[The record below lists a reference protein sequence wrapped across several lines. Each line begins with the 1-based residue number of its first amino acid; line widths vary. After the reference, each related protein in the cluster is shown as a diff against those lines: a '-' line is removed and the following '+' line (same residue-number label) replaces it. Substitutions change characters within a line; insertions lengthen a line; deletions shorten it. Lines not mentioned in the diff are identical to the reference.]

1 MKYGLKDEYMG
12 YRVELKK
19 IRIKNFRSI
28 VDETINLY
36 DFNIFV
42 GLNDCGKS
50 NVLKALNLFF
60 NGETENGHVLDFP
73 RDYCQHGK
81 TGKGKAK
88 EIVIEVDLFVPDSF
102 KETGIKTWKKVW
114 RDLDNPLFSDN
125 LTEIVNEYSK
135 CVILFR
141 RIKFEYI
148 PAVKSEEFF
157 QDLLL
162 KLYNSMIHS
171 ADSALLK
178 ANSGYSKALS
188 ELTQDLSEN
197 VQNQIGIE
205 STVKMP
211 DKLSVLF
218 RNLKISTSD
227 KNIKDIDLNH
237 RGDGVKARHIPSILL
252 TIANNI
258 KKARKKNTVDYT
270 FVWGYEEPE
279 NGVEFFAC
287 SKLAEELYSY
297 AADIQILLTTHS
309 PAIYSKN
316 NNKDVRCYYTYK
328 TDYGNSKYD
337 EDLSF
342 VELNE
347 NIGLMPLIAPYIE
360 DFQKVLDERTK
371 NITELSD
378 ELNRLR
384 RTANKVVIYTEGKT
398 DVEYL
403 KLAFAKF
410 KEYEDLADRI
420 EYYNIRNARDTGDG
434 ELKKMF
440 DYMQKGNDT
449 NIKIFMFDRDVT
461 DKIIPQE
468 YEESINKVYR
478 FNIPIP
484 PHRSADDKI
493 AIEHYLTDENLATI
507 DKDGKRIFLAKDF
520 DSKGISLD
528 GKYMRQHAKAH
539 DNIKYDPLEIVNGT
553 DEKRVYRNVPDD
565 NKNFAMTKDNLVTHI
580 SNVDEGFDFNLS
592 AFKLI
597 LDVIR
602 KIVVHADT
610 VMKMS

>member
-1 MKYGLKDEYMG
+1 MG

-19 IRIKNFRSI
+19 LRIKNFRSI
-28 VDETINLY
+28 VDETINLDDY
-36 DFNIFV
+36 NIFV

-60 NGETENGHVLDFP
+60 NGETENGHKLDFP

-88 EIVIEVDLFVPDSF
+88 EIVIEVDLFVPASF
-102 KETGIKTWKKVW
+102 KETGVKTWKKVW
-114 RDLDNPLFSDN
+114 RDNELFSDN

-135 CVILFR
+135 CVTLFR

-148 PAVKSEEFF
+148 PAVKSEDFY

-188 ELTQDLSEN
+188 ELTQNLSEN
-197 VQNQIGIE
+197 VRNQIGIE

-218 RNLKISTSD
+218 RNLKISTNDESV
-227 KNIKDIDLNH
+227 KDIDLNH
-237 RGDGVKARHIPSILL
+237 RGDGIKARHIPSILL

-258 KKARKKNTVDYT
+258 KNARKKNSVEYT
-270 FVWGYEEPE
+270 FIWGYEEPE

-309 PAIYSKN
+309 PAVYSKN
-316 NNKDVRCYYTYK
+316 NNEHARCYYTYK
-328 TDYGNSKYD
+328 TDHGDSKYN
-337 EDLSF
+337 EDYSF
-342 VELNE
+342 IELNE

-360 DFQKVLDERTK
+360 DFQKGLDERTK
-371 NITELSD
+371 ELGVLSD
-378 ELNRLR
+378 ELKRLKN
-384 RTANKVVIYTEGKT
+384 TTKKVVIYTEGKT
-398 DVEYL
+398 DVKYL
-403 KLAFAKF
+403 ELAFAKF
-410 KEYEDLADRI
+410 HGYKVIADRI
-420 EYYNIRNARDTGDG
+420 EYYDVKNAKDTGDG

-440 DYMQKGNDT
+440 DYMQKGHDT
-449 NIKIFMFDRDVT
+449 NIKIFIFDRDVT

-468 YEESINKVYR
+468 YEAVVNKVYR

-484 PHRSADDKI
+484 PHRSTGDKI
-493 AIEHYLTDENLATI
+493 AIEHYLTDENLATV

-528 GKYMRQHAKAH
+528 GKYMHQHAKAH
-539 DNIKYDPLEIVNGT
+539 YSSKYDPLEIINGT
-553 DEKRVYRNVPDD
+553 DEKRVYSLVPGD
-565 NKNFAMTKDNLVTHI
+565 NENYAMTKDNLVTRI
-580 SNVDEGFDFNLS
+580 SNVDEGFDFDLS
-592 AFKLI
+592 VFKLI
-597 LDVIR
+597 LEVIK
-602 KIVVHADT
+602 KIVEHADAET
-610 VMKMS
+610 ENS